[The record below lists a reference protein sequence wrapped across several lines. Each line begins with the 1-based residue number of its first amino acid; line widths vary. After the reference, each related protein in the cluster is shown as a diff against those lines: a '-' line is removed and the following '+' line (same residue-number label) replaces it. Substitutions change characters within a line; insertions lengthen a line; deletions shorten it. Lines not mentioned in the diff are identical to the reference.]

1 MKFYSEKIV
10 NGSTPLAR
18 GTRPDARLQRPEYR
32 FNPARAGNSGQS
44 RSHARQRTVQPR
56 SRGEL
61 RIKSSIAQISN
72 GSTPLARGTP
82 LFLVT
87 MTNYWRFNPARAG
100 NSVWVRYPQRQN
112 TVQPRSRGELRNRTI
127 PLCSFIGSTPL
138 ARGTHAVTET
148 DTPSSRFNPARAGNS
163 DRSSAVY
170 R

>member
-1 MKFYSEKIV
+1 MRGSTPLARGTLQYSCHRIRRLRFNPARAGNSSASGLKDSIEKVQPRSRGELPLKFYSEKIV

-82 LFLVT
+82 VL
-87 MTNYWRFNPARAG
+87 
-100 NSVWVRYPQRQN
+100 
-112 TVQPRSRGELRNRTI
+112 
-127 PLCSFIGSTPL
+127 L
-138 ARGTHAVTET
+138 A
-148 DTPSSRFNPARAGNS
+148 
-163 DRSSAVY
+163 
-170 R
+170 